1 MFILTYNSREVES
14 ILAAQLHG
22 GESRKLAD
30 DIFFHTQDVR
40 REEGRREEK
49 DRQIEKQR
57 DGE

>member
-1 MFILTYNSREVES
+1 M
-14 ILAAQLHG
+14 AARLHG

-30 DIFFHTQDVR
+30 DIFFNTQDVR

-49 DRQIEKQR
+49 DRQTEKQR